1 MIARALSSAA
11 GGIAT
16 TTGLLFVMQLLIA
29 AGEEIIVEQRVRH
42 DLGLSKVRDEEDIVS
57 TPPLPKRPDKPKL
70 PPITKLTGSTGDP
83 GPGIHVPLPPPTPS
97 GEGTSITGI
106 NFGDGPLFNIIK
118 VSPTYPKRAAAR
130 GLEGT
135 VLLQYDVT
143 TEGQVINV
151 VVLESS
157 DPIFETAAITAA
169 YRFKYKPKTV
179 DGIPYES
186 KGLRNL
192 FRFEMEE

>member
-1 MIARALSSAA
+1 
-11 GGIAT
+11 
-16 TTGLLFVMQLLIA
+16 MQLLIA

-42 DLGLSKVRDEEDIVS
+42 DLGLSKVRNDEEVVTS
-57 TPPLPKRPDKPKL
+57 PPLPKRPDKPKL
-70 PPITKLTGSTGDP
+70 PPTTTWTGPTSDP
-83 GPGIHVPLPPPTPS
+83 GPGIHVPSPPPTPS
-97 GEGTSITGI
+97 GGGTTITGI
-106 NFGDGPLFNIIK
+106 NYGDGPLFNIIK
-118 VSPTYPKRAAAR
+118 VSPTYPTRAAAR

-135 VLLQYDVT
+135 VLVQYDVT
-143 TEGQVINV
+143 TEGQVVNV

-157 DPIFETAAITAA
+157 DRIFEKAAITAA

-192 FRFEMEE
+192 FRFLMEE